1 MCGIVG
7 YIGSKEA
14 TPVLIEGLKTLEYRG
29 YDSSGVAVL
38 NSELNMV
45 KTKGRL
51 ANLEEKLEGNT
62 LHGNLGIGHT
72 RWATHGEPSDHNS
85 HPHMNEEGTIAL
97 VHNGIIENYIQLK
110 EELIEKGYRFV
121 SETDTE
127 IAVQLVDLYLKET
140 GNLLDAVVKTV
151 NRVEGSYAFGVVAA
165 SEPDK
170 LIAARKESPLVIGIG
185 KGENFIAS
193 DVPAIL
199 KHTREVYF
207 IEDHELV
214 VVTADD
220 VTILDYDKNVKS
232 RDVYNVTWDIEAA
245 EKGGYDYFM
254 LKEIHEQPQSMKDTL
269 LPRLPMDRDEV
280 FLDGIDLTKEILE
293 DIDKIYV
300 VACGTAYYAGL
311 TGKYLIEKYARIP
324 VVCDVAS
331 EFRYNDPIIDK
342 NTLMIVVSQS
352 GETADTL
359 AALRMA
365 KKAGARVIGV
375 VNAVGSTISREADDV
390 FYVWAGPE
398 IAVAS
403 TKAYTTMVLGM
414 HLISMKIAME
424 LGKMSIDSFRE
435 KREFLYNLPGQVQ
448 TILDRAPEF
457 EALAKKYVNM
467 KNVFYIGRGL
477 DYAAAME
484 GALKIKEI
492 AYLHAEPYP
501 AGELKHGPIALIED
515 ETLLVGL
522 VGQESLFEK
531 TVSNIKEV
539 KSRGAS
545 VMAIAMEGN
554 ENIDQVAEDVV
565 YVPRTHWTMSAILEN
580 IPQQLFAYYIAVEL
594 GHDVDKPRNLA
605 KSVTVE

>member
-7 YIGSKEA
+7 YIGKQEA
-14 TPVLIEGLKTLEYRG
+14 TPILIEGLKTLEYRG

-38 NSELNMV
+38 NDQITMV

-51 ANLEEKLEGNT
+51 VNLEEKLVGLT
-62 LHGNLGIGHT
+62 LHGNMGIGHT
-72 RWATHGEPSDHNS
+72 RWATHGAPSDHNS

-140 GNLLDAVVKTV
+140 GNLLDAVAKTV
-151 NRVEGSYAFGVVAA
+151 NRVEGSYALAVVATA
-165 SEPDK
+165 EPDK
-170 LIAARKESPLVIGIG
+170 IIAARKESPMVIGIG
-185 KGENFIAS
+185 DGENFIAS

-199 KHTREVYF
+199 RHTRKVYF

-214 VVTADD
+214 MVTADK
-220 VTILDYDKNVKS
+220 VTIMDYDKKPKK
-232 RDVYNVTWDIEAA
+232 RDIYNVTWDVAAA
-245 EKGGYDYFM
+245 EKGGYDHFM
-254 LKEIHEQPQSMKDTL
+254 LKEMYEQPQAIKDTL
-269 LPRLPMDRDEV
+269 TPRLPLDKDEV
-280 FLDGIDLTKEILE
+280 YLDGIDLDKATLE
-293 DIDKIYV
+293 KIDKIYI
-300 VACGTAYYAGL
+300 VACGTASYAGMS
-311 TGKYLIEKYARIP
+311 GKYLIEKYSRIP
-324 VVCDVAS
+324 VVCEVAS
-331 EFRYNDPIIDK
+331 EFRYNDPIIDE
-342 NTLMIVVSQS
+342 NTLMIAVSQS

-390 FYVWAGPE
+390 LYIWAGPE

-403 TKAYTTMVLGM
+403 TKAYTAMVCAM
-414 HLISMKIAME
+414 HLISMKMAMS
-424 LGKMSIDSFRE
+424 LGKMSVDSFRE
-435 KREFLYNLPGQVQ
+435 KRDFLYKLPAQVAS
-448 TILDRAPEF
+448 ILEKASDM
-457 EALAKKYVNM
+457 EALAKKYIHM

-492 AYLHAEPYP
+492 AYLHAEPYA
-501 AGELKHGPIALIED
+501 AGELKHGPIALIE
-515 ETLLVGL
+515 EGTLLVGL
-522 VGQESLFEK
+522 VGQEALYEK

-539 KSRGAS
+539 KARGAS
-545 VMAIAMEGN
+545 VLAIAMDDN
-554 ENIDQVAEDVV
+554 KSITQVADDVV
-565 YVPRTHWTMSAILEN
+565 YVPRTHWTMAPILEN
-580 IPQQLFAYYIAVEL
+580 IPQQLFAYYIAKEL